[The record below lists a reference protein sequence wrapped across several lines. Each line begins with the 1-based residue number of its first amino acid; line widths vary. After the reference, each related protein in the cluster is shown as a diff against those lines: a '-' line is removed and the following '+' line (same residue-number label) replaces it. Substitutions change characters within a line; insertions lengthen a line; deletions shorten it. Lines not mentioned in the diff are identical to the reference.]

1 MDDLVEHARELVAKR
16 YPDAL
21 AAFLGGSASTGT
33 ATPTSDLDIAVLMPT
48 GHNTQR
54 ETTRERGRLVEWFVH
69 TPETVDRFL
78 DNDER
83 RGVMASIYGKGIVLA
98 DRDGAAQ
105 QIALK
110 ARVVFDAGPPQLT
123 AEQLEARRY
132 GLTDALDDLVDTV
145 DPHEQLAVA
154 EAAFTAAA
162 ILLCDLR
169 GSWHGHGKWL
179 PRRLLAADESFGQ
192 RLLDA
197 RLQLARTGDAT
208 ALLAAIR
215 HLLDEAGGPV
225 REGFRRTA
233 T

>member
-1 MDDLVEHARELVAKR
+1 MDDLVDHARELVAMR
-16 YPDAL
+16 YPGAL

-33 ATPTSDLDIAVLMPT
+33 ATPTSDLDIAVLMPA
-48 GHNTQR
+48 GHDTRR

-69 TPETVDRFL
+69 TPETIDRFL

-83 RGVMASIYGKGIVLA
+83 RGVMANVYGKGIVLA
-98 DRDGAAQ
+98 DRDGAAKE
-105 QIALK
+105 IAAK
-110 ARVVFDAGPPQLT
+110 ARAVFDAGPERLT

-132 GLTDALDDLVDTV
+132 GLTDALDDLVDAA

-154 EAAFTAAA
+154 DAAFTAAA

-169 GSWHGHGKWL
+169 GSWHGQGKWL
-179 PRRLLAADESFGQ
+179 PRRLLAADEGFGR

-197 RLQLARTGDAT
+197 RLQVARAGDAT
-208 ALLAAIR
+208 ALVTVIGQ
-215 HLLDEAGGPV
+215 LLDEAGGPV